1 MAREFEP
8 SAQAVRNWVAQA
20 DQQKDRREAK
30 PTATEA
36 ALAAAEREEVMTRLL
51 GTAPSCDPAR
61 GEFAEGSGCHALVL

>member
-1 MAREFEP
+1 M
-8 SAQAVRNWVAQA
+8 
-20 DQQKDRREAK
+20 
-30 PTATEA
+30 ATEA